1 MPAGLTEP
9 ITTLLINNISCT
21 ATFVQYAG
29 LAALTGPQDA
39 VTRMV
44 AGLAA
49 KRDLLVRGLNAI
61 DGIRGATPAGPFYC
75 FPAISG
81 VLQRTGLPC
90 ESFATRL
97 LAERHVAVL
106 AGSGVR
112 PAGAGGP
119 PGGPSAGP
127 AGAGAGPAPAQ
138 RLVGAPAPPAP
149 GAPRRAS
156 GAAPR

>member
-1 MPAGLTEP
+1 VAAGLRRARLTEP

-61 DGIRGATPAGPFYC
+61 DGIRCATPAGAFYC
-75 FPAISG
+75 FPNISA
-81 VLQRTGLPC
+81 VLERTGLTC

-106 AGSGVR
+106 AGSGF
-112 PAGAGGP
+112 
-119 PGGPSAGP
+119 GP
-127 AGAGAGPAPAQ
+127 AGAGHLRLCYATEPAELERGLAAIKSFVAALAPVAAGSPEPA
-138 RLVGAPAPPAP
+138 
-149 GAPRRAS
+149 
-156 GAAPR
+156 

>member
-29 LAALTGPQDA
+29 LAALTGPEDA

-49 KRDLLVRGLNAI
+49 KRDLLVGGLNAI
-61 DGIRGATPAGPFYC
+61 DGIRCATPAGAFYC
-75 FPAISG
+75 FPDISG
-81 VLQRTGLPC
+81 VLERTGLTC

-106 AGSGVR
+106 AGSGV
-112 PAGAGGP
+112 
-119 PGGPSAGP
+119 GP
-127 AGAGAGPAPAQ
+127 AGEGALRLRYSTEPSACPRRLPPTIMLPTATPA
-138 RLVGAPAPPAP
+138 
-149 GAPRRAS
+149 RAS
-156 GAAPR
+156 GVATTR

>member
-49 KRDLLVRGLNAI
+49 KPDLLVRGLNAI
-61 DGIRGATPAGPFYC
+61 DGIRCATPAGALYC
-75 FPAISG
+75 FPNISSA
-81 VLQRTGLPC
+81 LEPTGLTS
-90 ESFATRL
+90 ESFATPLPPPRHLPL
-97 LAERHVAVL
+97 L
-106 AGSGVR
+106 
-112 PAGAGGP
+112 
-119 PGGPSAGP
+119 
-127 AGAGAGPAPAQ
+127 
-138 RLVGAPAPPAP
+138 
-149 GAPRRAS
+149 PRADSR
-156 GAAPR
+156 